1 MGRGGREVEDVRVGG
16 QRRGPEWGEGEGKG
30 GVVDEGSHGGRR
42 QRRWGG
48 RDYVIGVRLMG
59 CEWQRRR
66 QTQRQSRRTG
76 SCPRQTSLVSSSL
89 LVVPPPPPL
98 DLAAVAVNRAT
109 HPLSFTPHSF
119 VPSLLEPPRIPASS
133 SLLLHPSSLLAFY
146 SSRFPLCTYLT
157 LCLALVSPHMHRPS
171 PLINDLRRYSSPS
184 S

>member
-1 MGRGGREVEDVRVGG
+1 
-16 QRRGPEWGEGEGKG
+16 
-30 GVVDEGSHGGRR
+30 
-42 QRRWGG
+42 
-48 RDYVIGVRLMG
+48 MG

-66 QTQRQSRRTG
+66 QTQSRRTG
-76 SCPRQTSLVSSSL
+76 SCPRQTQTSLVSSSL

-133 SLLLHPSSLLAFY
+133 SLLLHPSSLLASY
-146 SSRFPLCTYLT
+146 SSKFPFCTYLT
-157 LCLALVSPHMHRPS
+157 LCLALVSLHVRALRHSLMICGDTAPPRLNRLPQRLDYTLIPA
-171 PLINDLRRYSSPS
+171 PLGRHGFVAQSYIHELIEYHSQTFLFLWWMRRRRFLPS